1 MIVSAAPPP
10 PLTAVEASI
19 AAAAAVVMELLKRIN
34 LYFILY
40 YSLYPNYV
48 YLFML
53 PCMSLCPV
61 ESV

>member
-1 MIVSAAPPP
+1 MIVSAAPP

-40 YSLYPNYV
+40 YSLYPN
-48 YLFML
+48 
-53 PCMSLCPV
+53 
-61 ESV
+61 